1 MSKNN
6 SVISNDNS
14 DLDAVIRE
22 VKEELKIIFFRRKD
36 LITKLG
42 EAFKHTVSDEES
54 ICEEI
59 KNALRD
65 EIRDGHI
72 SERDIERYCP
82 DEWKQKTK
90 PKKPKNDKLSFL
102 RYEQEA
108 IPQMLVGA
116 NGNSPIEPVEIPV
129 SDSNNNN
136 VANNAQKS
144 RLAIG
149 HFNGGQE
156 LPTWNVS
163 NPMAPGPGLHSSVS
177 DMLKFL
183 SANMGLVKTKL
194 GDAMQEA
201 HLIRHSTNQ
210 LLPNNEPASF
220 HTDSFNTDK
229 LGFYVGLGW
238 MIATNFGQE
247 IVWHSGSTPDGYN
260 AFMVFNPTKQKGIV
274 ILCSADTSNINISD
288 IIFKQNNNLSS
299 VIGNLLNE

>member
-22 VKEELKIIFFRRKD
+22 VKEELKTIFFRRKD

-90 PKKPKNDKLSFL
+90 PKKPKNDKLSFP
-102 RYEQEA
+102 RHEQEA

-116 NGNSPIEPVEIPV
+116 NGKTVVEPA
-129 SDSNNNN
+129 SDSGNDSVNNEGFGNEQAKYT
-136 VANNAQKS
+136 VGSNAGNEPGDAITKS
-144 RLAIG
+144 DIADQQQQLLSEQDREKKLEPKNEAIMPDLQPKSEI
-149 HFNGGQE
+149 HILDNQE
-156 LPTWNVS
+156 DKCLDLQFEVPFETLREHMASSLRIHAKSIWFFVKFHLVS
-163 NPMAPGPGLHSSVS
+163 KSVS
-177 DMLKFL
+177 DVR
-183 SANMGLVKTKL
+183 MG
-194 GDAMQEA
+194 
-201 HLIRHSTNQ
+201 
-210 LLPNNEPASF
+210 
-220 HTDSFNTDK
+220 
-229 LGFYVGLGW
+229 
-238 MIATNFGQE
+238 
-247 IVWHSGSTPDGYN
+247 
-260 AFMVFNPTKQKGIV
+260 
-274 ILCSADTSNINISD
+274 
-288 IIFKQNNNLSS
+288 
-299 VIGNLLNE
+299 